1 MGEGARVHVTD
12 HTFYLAMSY
21 AATAVAIAAELVGLR
36 LRRARALRGIE
47 EERDLEAQD

>member
-1 MGEGARVHVTD
+1 MSD

-21 AATAVAIAAELVGLR
+21 AATAVAVVAEIIGLK

-47 EERDLEAQD
+47 EERDLETQD